1 LVENESQT
9 ETCDKQHSII
19 KLMIDSGMTDKDIR
33 DNVGLF
39 FLAGHETTSTTLQ
52 YTLGLLATH
61 PEVQRKAR
69 NEVFEK
75 TPNGL
80 TYESL
85 RDFEYLDWII
95 HESMRLYPAAPTLSG
110 RKINKETI
118 IGDWKITENTII
130 QIDLVTM
137 LHSDKI
143 WGDPEVFRPERWSPE
158 VITKE
163 QRSSWIPFSYGPR
176 NCIGMN
182 FSLTEQKIF
191 LTSVLLEYSWFELAK
206 DGVVIPKGGFLNAPD
221 TSKMKIKFIVEE
233 KYKKIN

>member
-1 LVENESQT
+1 LLYLIIPKLSKCAQEFDDYCWSIINDAKNDESSPVESQT
-9 ETCDKQHSII
+9 ETDKNYSII
-19 KLMIDSGMTDKDIR
+19 KLMINSGMSDKDIR

-69 NEVFEK
+69 NEVLEK

-85 RDFEYLDWII
+85 KDLDYLDWII
-95 HESMRLYPAAPTLSG
+95 HESMRLYPAAPSLAG
-110 RKINKETI
+110 RKLKTETI
-118 IGDWKITENTII
+118 LGDWKIPENTTF
-130 QIDLVTM
+130 QIDLVSM
-137 LHSDKI
+137 MHDEKI

-163 QRSSWIPFSYGPR
+163 QRSSWIPFFLWSTNLHWNEFFVDGTKNISC
-176 NCIGMN
+176 NC
-182 FSLTEQKIF
+182 FARIF
-191 LTSVLLEYSWFELAK
+191 LV
-206 DGVVIPKGGFLNAPD
+206 
-221 TSKMKIKFIVEE
+221 
-233 KYKKIN
+233 